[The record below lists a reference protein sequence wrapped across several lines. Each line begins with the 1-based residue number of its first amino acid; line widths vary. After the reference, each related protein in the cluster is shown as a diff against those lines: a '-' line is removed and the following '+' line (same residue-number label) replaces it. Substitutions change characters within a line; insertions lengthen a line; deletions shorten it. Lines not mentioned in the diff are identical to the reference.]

1 MHNPV
6 YMHTAPPNAI
16 VQLHASHASLA
27 PSHTRMHQ
35 LTHAY
40 TKNLLE
46 LQVTSETPSENGL
59 TYETPSA
66 NGRPS
71 AEDHLQQDSPGA
83 FDLLM
88 LPIMHKY
95 RICIPFFVL
104 VRWGRKRS
112 SCPFGLFNWSQK
124 TDASE
129 TCPYPTS

>member
-27 PSHTRMHQ
+27 VSHTRMHQ

-66 NGRPS
+66 NLNGRPS
-71 AEDHLQQDSPGA
+71 AEDRLPQDSPGA

-95 RICIPFFVL
+95 RLCIPCFVA
-104 VRWGRKRS
+104 
-112 SCPFGLFNWSQK
+112 LFSK
-124 TDASE
+124 VG
-129 TCPYPTS
+129 P